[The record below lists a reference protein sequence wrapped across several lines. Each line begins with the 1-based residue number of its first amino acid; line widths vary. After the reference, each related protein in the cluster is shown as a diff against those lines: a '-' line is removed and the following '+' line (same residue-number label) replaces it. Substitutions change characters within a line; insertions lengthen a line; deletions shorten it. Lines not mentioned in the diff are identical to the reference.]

1 MSIVEIENEIKEL
14 PVEKV
19 DELIKWLKEYHSDL
33 WEKQIAD
40 DLAAGRLDPLLAEV
54 DDEIEAGLA
63 QPL

>member
-19 DELIKWLKEYHSDL
+19 DELIKWLEEYYSDL